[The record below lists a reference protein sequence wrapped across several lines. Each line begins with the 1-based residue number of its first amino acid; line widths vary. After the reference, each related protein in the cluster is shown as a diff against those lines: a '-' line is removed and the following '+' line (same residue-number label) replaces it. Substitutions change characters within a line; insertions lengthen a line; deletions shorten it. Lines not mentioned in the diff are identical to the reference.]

1 VKVASGPWSLEEGWW
16 LDDSRSG
23 RSARSLPEGRSLA
36 LRERER
42 NEGSGA
48 RSRPPPLHPG
58 EPPAGAPAD
67 PEQAAATFR
76 DYWDVELSDGA
87 LYRIY
92 RERSTGTWFVDGIYD

>member
-23 RSARSLPEGRSLA
+23 RSARSLPEGRSLT

-42 NEGSGA
+42 NEGSGT
-48 RSRPPPLHPG
+48 RSSPHPG
-58 EPPAGAPAD
+58 EPRAGAPAD
-67 PEQAAATFR
+67 PEQADATFR
-76 DYWDVELSDGA
+76 DYWDVELSDGG

-92 RERSTGTWFVDGIYD
+92 QDRATGAWFADGIYD